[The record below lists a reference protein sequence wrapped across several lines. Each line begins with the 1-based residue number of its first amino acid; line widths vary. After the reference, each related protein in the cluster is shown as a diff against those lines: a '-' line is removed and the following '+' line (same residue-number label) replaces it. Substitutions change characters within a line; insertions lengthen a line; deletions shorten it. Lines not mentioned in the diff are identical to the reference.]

1 MRLGLYIFAA
11 LTLMGI
17 VGALVHMVNPNNFLI
32 EVMGINFNFP
42 VAVWVVLPM
51 FLLLVFTVIHMFYYG
66 VRSYFRK
73 KKWLHDTETLEDAL
87 YWSLVHEPK
96 DQKYMIDDIKR
107 SAVLLSKSTL
117 DVVDGVE
124 GLSDRLTKIVN
135 VLNKIKNGE
144 YVDLKENKLA
154 KVFNEGNP
162 HLIQNRL
169 NRLEN
174 DPEFVEEVMKSSSQ
188 YSEMVQ
194 KEALRIFASKE
205 TFFKA
210 RKYAKIFDVE
220 NFMVM
225 LNRAAED
232 EDMGL
237 SPEILQD
244 FIEAL
249 KLKCADFV
257 RIAKV
262 TKKIFSPDQ
271 NLALFKRYQKENPK
285 AQNAYLYLLFEYELL
300 DEIANYLDEQE
311 DHEFVKYRALFELKK
326 QNKGFKLEDLIDAES
341 ICKNI

>member
-17 VGALVHMVNPNNFLI
+17 VGALVHMINPNNFLI

-42 VAVWVVLPM
+42 VAVWVILPM
-51 FLLLVFTVIHMFYYG
+51 ALLLLFTVIHMFYYG
-66 VRSYFRK
+66 VRSYFKK
-73 KKWLHDTETLEDAL
+73 KKWMHDAETLEDAL

-96 DQKYMIDDIKR
+96 DQKYMIDDVKR
-107 SAVLLSKSTL
+107 SAVLLSRSTL
-117 DVVDGVE
+117 NVVDGVE

-135 VLNKIKNGE
+135 TLNKIKNGE

-169 NRLEN
+169 NRLES

-188 YSEMVQ
+188 YSEQVQ
-194 KEALRIFASKE
+194 HEALRIFASKE

-237 SPEILQD
+237 SAEILND
-244 FIEAL
+244 FVEGL

-262 TKKIFSPDQ
+262 TKKIFSPDE

-300 DEIANYLDEQE
+300 DEIENYFDEHE
-311 DHEFVKYRALFELKK
+311 AHEFVKYRALFELKK

-341 ICKNI
+341 ICKNV